1 MAAASIVDLHL
12 VNPFLA
18 KSSPRLS
25 IDRLK
30 RRVTFPSLFSS
41 PPCSQR
47 HILVSAPLAS
57 ALTPVTEQVAEN
69 AADAATVG
77 MDDGGRLYVGNLPY
91 SLTSPQLSEIF
102 GEAGNVVAAEVVCE
116 RTPERRSRGFGFV
129 TMASTEEANEAIR
142 MFNGSQLLGRTMKVN
157 FPEVPRGGERA
168 IMGPRIRRSSRA
180 FVETPHK
187 IYAGNLAWTVT
198 SEGLRS
204 AFEAQSGL
212 VGAKV
217 VYERDSGKSR
227 GFGFVSFQSLEDAE
241 SALAAMN
248 GGELEGRLLR
258 LNLASEKI
266 IQISPEVVDSSD
278 DT

>member
-1 MAAASIVDLHL
+1 MQLMLLLL
-12 VNPFLA
+12 VWM
-18 KSSPRLS
+18 
-25 IDRLK
+25 
-30 RRVTFPSLFSS
+30 T
-41 PPCSQR
+41 
-47 HILVSAPLAS
+47 
-57 ALTPVTEQVAEN
+57 
-69 AADAATVG
+69 
-77 MDDGGRLYVGNLPY
+77 
-91 SLTSPQLSEIF
+91 
-102 GEAGNVVAAEVVCE
+102 EVVCE

-180 FVETPHK
+180 FVDTPHK

-198 SEGLRS
+198 SEDLRS

-227 GFGFVSFQSLEDAE
+227 GYGFVSFQSPEDAE

-266 IQISPEVVDSSD
+266 IQISPEVVDSSND
-278 DT
+278 A